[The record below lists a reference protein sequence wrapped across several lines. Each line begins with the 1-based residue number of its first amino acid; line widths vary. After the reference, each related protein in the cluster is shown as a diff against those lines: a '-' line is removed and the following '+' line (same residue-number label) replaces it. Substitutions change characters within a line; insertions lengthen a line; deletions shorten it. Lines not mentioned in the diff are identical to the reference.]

1 MRRTCWSAVLSVCL
15 ILWSI
20 SGWAQQQPFP
30 YWNDVQQVILADLTE
45 PKPRHQILFVGSSS
59 FTMWKTANEAF
70 SEKAIVNVGFGG
82 STLQDQIRY
91 IDYVITPYKPRQ
103 VVIYCGENDI
113 AYDSTVTGRDV
124 LNRFVQLI
132 TLIHERF
139 PDVHLSYVSMK
150 PSPSR
155 EKLLPVYRE
164 GNELIKEYLKSIR
177 RSSYINVYDAMLDS
191 AGNPRRELFLGDM
204 LHMNEAGYALWKE
217 LIRPH
222 LK

>member
-1 MRRTCWSAVLSVCL
+1 MQKFRILIGIL
-15 ILWSI
+15 ILVFGS
-20 SGWAQQQPFP
+20 AQGQQPFP
-30 YWNDVQQVILADLTE
+30 YWNDVQQVILADLSD

-59 FTMWKTANEAF
+59 FTMWKTANETF
-70 SEKAIVNVGFGG
+70 PEKTIVNVGFGG
-82 STLQDQIRY
+82 STLLDQIRY

-113 AYDSTVTGRDV
+113 AYDSTVTGREV
-124 LNRFVQLI
+124 LNRFIKLTGLI
-132 TLIHERF
+132 RERF
-139 PDVHLSYVSMK
+139 PEAHLSYVSMK

-155 EKLLPVYRE
+155 EKLLLVYRE
-164 GNELIKEYLKSIR
+164 GNALIKEYLKSIK
-177 RSSYINVYDAMLDS
+177 RSSYINVFDAMLDS

-204 LHMNEAGYALWKE
+204 LHMNEAGYAIWKE